1 MSVQTRGSLREP
13 GAVLL
18 VSCYELGHQPLGIA
32 MSQAFLERAG
42 FTPVGHDLALAALD
56 EDRVRAARF
65 VAISVPMHTALRLG
79 IAAAHR
85 IREIAPEC
93 HICFHGHY
101 ALLHADMLLES
112 VADSTLGGEVE
123 AEIVRLVEDLEA
135 GYAVATG
142 DARMR
147 KPHLGKLD
155 FTAPQRNTL
164 PDIARYAHL
173 DRDGSHHVAGHVEA
187 TRGCLHHCRH
197 CPIPAVYGGRFFA
210 VPRDVV
216 LEDVRN
222 QVAAGAKHITFGDAD
237 FLNAPTHS
245 LRLVRS
251 LHDEFPDLT
260 FDFTAKIE
268 HILEHGDIVPELAH
282 CGAIFAVTAVESLSD
297 RVLSILDKGHT
308 RAGFVEAVGLCQDV
322 GLQLNPTFVTF
333 TPWITAEGYAEL
345 LETLLD
351 LDLVDYVAPIQYAI
365 RLLIPGSSK
374 LLELREVR
382 ALVGE
387 FDQTRLYY
395 PWTHP
400 DPRVDELYG
409 SVMETIQTS
418 QAEKESRR
426 EIFGKVWQQASDAY
440 RDGMMTRFKVAG
452 LDHGVPPI
460 TVPQLSEP
468 WYC

>member
-1 MSVQTRGSLREP
+1 MSVQTRRSLREP

-42 FTPVGHDLALAALD
+42 FTPAGHDLALAALD
-56 EDRVRAARF
+56 EDKVRAARF

-79 IAAAHR
+79 IAAARR

-147 KPHLGKLD
+147 MPHLGKLD

-216 LEDVRN
+216 LEDIRN

-245 LRLVRS
+245 LRLARS

-268 HILEHGDIVPELAH
+268 HILEHSDIVPELAH

-308 RAGFVEAVGLCQDV
+308 RADV
-322 GLQLNPTFVTF
+322 PRAHRILEDAGIAIRPSLLPF
-333 TPWITAEGYAEL
+333 TPWSTRQDFVEL
-345 LETLLD
+345 LEWVEAE
-351 LDLVDYVAPIQYAI
+351 DLVDHVDPVQYTI
-365 RLLIPGSSK
+365 RLLVPPGS
-374 LLELREVR
+374 LLLAHPEMQPHLGEVDTAQLTYR
-382 ALVGE
+382 W
-387 FDQTRLYY
+387 R
-395 PWTHP
+395 HP
-400 DPRVDELYG
+400 DPQMDVLQLELARLVEESTSRDDDPQTTFSHVRRHVDTAFGPHMRAPGATTRKRPHRHRQRPPRL
-409 SVMETIQTS
+409 T
-418 QAEKESRR
+418 ESW
-426 EIFGKVWQQASDAY
+426 F
-440 RDGMMTRFKVAG
+440 
-452 LDHGVPPI
+452 
-460 TVPQLSEP
+460 
-468 WYC
+468 C